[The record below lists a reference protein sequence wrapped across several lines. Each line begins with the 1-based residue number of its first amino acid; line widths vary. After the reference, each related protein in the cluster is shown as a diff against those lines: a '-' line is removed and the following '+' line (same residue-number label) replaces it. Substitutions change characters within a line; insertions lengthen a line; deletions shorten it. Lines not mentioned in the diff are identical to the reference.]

1 MTKLCNRDPR
11 FKVFEKNNERKQ
23 AFNAYKIQKQKEERE
38 EARQKA
44 KKAKEDLE
52 AFLLN
57 NEKMNSI
64 TKYYRCEEMFGDM
77 EVWRGVPDADRRD
90 IYEDVIVLLSKRE
103 KEEAKTTKK
112 RNMKKLGTL
121 LEGMTCITFST
132 TWQEAQQM
140 LLDNAT
146 FFQDRDLLG
155 KLMLYVNIM
164 NRISVCFYL
173 AFFHYYSNGQ
183 GRRSHCV

>member
-38 EARQKA
+38 EARQRV

-52 AFLLN
+52 AFLLH
-57 NEKMNSI
+57 NEKMTSI

-77 EVWRGVPDADRRD
+77 EVWRSVPDADRRD

-103 KEEAKTTKK
+103 KEEAKATKK
-112 RNMKKLGTL
+112 RNMKKLGSL
-121 LEGMTCITFST
+121 LEGMTCIAYST

-146 FFQDRDLLG
+146 FFQDRELLG
-155 KLMLYVNIM
+155 NPLKNSVYWC
-164 NRISVCFYL
+164 ISK
-173 AFFHYYSNGQ
+173 FF
-183 GRRSHCV
+183 